1 MYIEKLSLLYFKNYN
16 SLEIS
21 FSTDINLLTGL
32 NGSGKTNL
40 MDAIFCLCLTK
51 SFLGATESQLVTHQ
65 APYFSVHGYF
75 QSEQKNQLVQYNF
88 DGKKKT
94 FLVEQE
100 SYTRLSD
107 HIGRFPAVVLT
118 PYDTDMIREGSEER
132 RKFFDSLFSQAD
144 APYLQQLI
152 QYQHYL
158 KQRNALLKSVAE
170 GARMDYVLLEM
181 YDAHLLQLNK
191 QISQQRKALIDKLEP
206 VFRQYYDLLS
216 PEHEVPSLIYTSEV
230 VDTSFESDYKKNVS
244 KDLAL
249 QRTTKGIH
257 KDDYSFLLQQNPV
270 KQYGSQGQQKT
281 FMIALK
287 LAQYAFLKEILGVK
301 PILLMDDIFDK
312 LDDVRIEKLIR
323 WVKEDFD
330 GQIFISDARPER
342 SSRLLSSG
350 PKDIRIFNVANGA
363 AIENKHV

>member
-51 SFLGATESQLVTHQ
+51 SFLGASESQLVTHQ
-65 APYFSVHGYF
+65 APYFSVHGHF
-75 QSEQKNQLVQYNF
+75 QTDRKNYLIQYNF
-88 DGKKKT
+88 DGKKKS

-144 APYLQQLI
+144 AQYLQHLI
-152 QYQHYL
+152 QYQHFL
-158 KQRNALLKSVAE
+158 KQRNALLKNVAE
-170 GARMDYVLLEM
+170 GARMDYLLLDM
-181 YDAHLLQLNK
+181 YDAHLLQLNQ
-191 QISQQRKALIDKLEP
+191 QIAQRRNVFIHQFEP
-206 VFRQYYDLLS
+206 EFRKFYDLLS
-216 PEHEVPSLIYTSEV
+216 PEHEVPSLIYSSEV
-230 VDTSFESDYKKNVS
+230 LEADFANSYKKSLS

-257 KDDYSFLLQQNPV
+257 KDDYHFLLQQNPV

-287 LAQYAFLKEILGVK
+287 LAQYTFLKEILGVK

-312 LDDVRIEKLIR
+312 LDDERIEKLIH
-323 WVKEDFD
+323 WVKVDFD

-350 PKDIRIFNVANGA
+350 TKDIRIFNVVNSMVT
-363 AIENKHV
+363 ENNHV